1 MPSTAVVS
9 VATLDQVRQFNRFY
23 TQQIGVLDEGILAS
37 PFSLTEVRVL
47 YELEHQSPTT
57 AAHLCEQLRLDPGY
71 LSRIL
76 GRFQKQGLIR
86 RVRSAKDARQTE
98 ITMTAKGHRTLRPL
112 EERSRDQMNALL
124 SGLSATH
131 LQTLTQAM
139 ATITALLDPGGQ
151 ATSSGK
157 AALTRTASTAATAT
171 PANTQTPT
179 LILRAAHIGDI
190 GWVIHRQSLLYAK
203 EYGWNQE
210 FEALLAEIGAQFIRR
225 FKPAH
230 ERAWVAEY
238 QGHVVGSVFL
248 VQKSRYVAQLRLLY
262 VESNARGLGIGARL
276 VDECLASA
284 RALGYRKVILWTNS
298 ILDSARRI
306 YEARG
311 FVLVSEEHHHSFGKA
326 LTGQFWELSFSE
338 R

>member
-1 MPSTAVVS
+1 MPPTPTVPIP
-9 VATLDQVRQFNRFY
+9 TLDQVRQFNRFY
-23 TQQIGVLDEGILAS
+23 TQQIGVLDEGVLAS

-47 YELEHQSPTT
+47 YELEHQSATS
-57 AAHLCEQLRLDPGY
+57 AAQLCELLRLDAGY

-98 ITMTAKGHRTLRPL
+98 ITLTAKGHRTLRPL
-112 EERSRDQMNALL
+112 EERSRKQMDALL
-124 SGLSATH
+124 GSLSASQ
-131 LQTLTQAM
+131 LQALTEAM
-139 ATITALLDPGGQ
+139 ATITALLADGGQ
-151 ATSSGK
+151 APSAGK
-157 AALTRTASTAATAT
+157 TARARPTITASTAT
-171 PANTQTPT
+171 PTNRQTPT
-179 LILRAAHIGDI
+179 LVLRAAHIGDV
-190 GWVIHRQSLLYAK
+190 GWVVHRQSLLYAN

-238 QGHVVGSVFL
+238 QGNVVGSVFL

-262 VESNARGLGIGARL
+262 VESSARGLGIGARL
-276 VDECLASA
+276 VDECLDSA
-284 RALGYRKVILWTNS
+284 RSLGYRKVILWTNS

-311 FVLVSEEHHHSFGKA
+311 FKLVSEEQHHSFGKD
-326 LTGQFWELSFSE
+326 LTGQFWELSFSG